1 MFKKVFTTFTALF
14 SIVTLVSF
22 PAMAEGQIAEQN
34 NTWISISGTVED
46 VQKDSFSLDYGDG
59 LILVEMDDGDRDAD
73 AYKLMAGDKVTVNG
87 MVDNDLFEK
96 ASIEAGSIYVEKLG
110 TYFYASAKDEEEKA
124 TLSPTLGQ
132 TDSVVQGK
140 ISDVRK
146 QEFDL
151 NTGIKRITIDVS
163 KLSDNP
169 LDEKGYQK
177 LEPGDIVRV
186 EGDFKKEFFTGRVL
200 VAESVI
206 KFF

>member
-124 TLSPTLGQ
+124 TLSQTLGQ